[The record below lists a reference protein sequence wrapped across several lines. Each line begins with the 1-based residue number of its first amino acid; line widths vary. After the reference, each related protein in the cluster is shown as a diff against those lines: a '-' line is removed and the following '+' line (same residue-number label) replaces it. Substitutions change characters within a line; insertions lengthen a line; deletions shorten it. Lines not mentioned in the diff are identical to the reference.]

1 MSLWRIGGLM
11 KRDDFR
17 YLKKFSTSAV
27 AFADDAFSLGK
38 LNHVAI
44 ACPDLKK
51 AADFYKN
58 ILGAEVSEPVNL
70 PNHGVTTVF
79 VNLGNSKIEL
89 LHPLGDKSP
98 ISGYL
103 KKNTLGGMH
112 HICVEVDNIEKAIAN
127 VKSKG
132 IKCLAEKA
140 SIGAHGKP
148 VMFLHPKDCNGV
160 LIELEQA
167 TVRNDD
173 IMLIHKLHQLEKEI
187 FMKKQNIRE
196 NLLKRNMEYSEF
208 RLHHVSRLIQF
219 SKVQNGNFVLKS
231 CC

>member
-11 KRDDFR
+11 KRDNFA
-17 YLKKFSTSAV
+17 YVKKFSTSAV

-44 ACPDLKK
+44 ACPDLRK

-58 ILGAEVSEPVNL
+58 ILGAEVSEPMNL

-112 HICVEVDNIEKAIAN
+112 HICVEVICADCLLYTLILIIYSVHYFIEKDLYNLALWVDNIEKAIAT

-132 IKCLAEKA
+132 IKCLADKA

-167 TVRNDD
+167 
-173 IMLIHKLHQLEKEI
+173 
-187 FMKKQNIRE
+187 
-196 NLLKRNMEYSEF
+196 
-208 RLHHVSRLIQF
+208 
-219 SKVQNGNFVLKS
+219 
-231 CC
+231 

>member
-148 VMFLHPKDCNGV
+148 VMFLHPKDCNDPVFKSAKWQFGS
-160 LIELEQA
+160 E
-167 TVRNDD
+167 
-173 IMLIHKLHQLEKEI
+173 KL
-187 FMKKQNIRE
+187 
-196 NLLKRNMEYSEF
+196 LLTD
-208 RLHHVSRLIQF
+208 
-219 SKVQNGNFVLKS
+219 
-231 CC
+231 